1 MTSTIGFILLN
12 LGIILTIIIGVGILI
27 FVHELGHFITAKWA
41 KVKVEAFSLGF
52 GPTLYSIKKGDTVYR
67 IGLIPLG
74 GYVKMAGENITDP
87 DKPRADYEFP
97 AKPPM
102 VRARIFAA
110 GAIMNFLFA
119 FPACILVYII
129 GVNFAVP
136 IVGDLLPNSSEWE
149 SNLQKGDKIVAIV
162 YPDKEVPVTS
172 IETYRRAIIRAP
184 AGTVLNLRVSGR
196 TDLIPVEARG
206 STKSGIVIPKQTLI
220 SDIKPGSSA
229 DKAGLKVNDEIIEI
243 NGEAVSSAREIERQ
257 IYPNPGNP
265 VSLKVKR
272 PKQSLTGEAN
282 TGNLSYETAELTVVP
297 DALKKDYYE
306 LDMDGIQPP
315 IIGYVKTGAPGYIA
329 GFHKGDRISAV
340 NNKPLKSVNDI
351 TRIIKSSPEQ
361 DLAMSVNRKNS
372 QGKDENIILNC
383 KPGKDLAGKG
393 YLMVVWA
400 HSNEIGDVKPDSL
413 PALAGLE
420 DGDKIISATISGK
433 GAIAVTALYQL
444 TGLSN
449 KTKGAPIELVVL
461 RGAETITRTITAK
474 RMELQGTIGIE
485 LKAKTVKE
493 QYPIPQAIVVGFN
506 ETIDLVKLTGQLI
519 WKMFTGDESASGMAG
534 PIGIFQASYYMVK
547 EGISKFIW
555 MLALFSIN
563 LAILNLLPVPI
574 LDGGGIMFMII
585 EKIKGKPVSM
595 TVQVVSQ
602 YIGLFLLLAL
612 VVFATYNDILR

>member
-1 MTSTIGFILLN
+1 MTIIGF
-12 LGIILTIIIGVGILI
+12 ILTIIIGIGLLI

-97 AKPPM
+97 AKPPL

-119 FPACILVYII
+119 FPACMLAYII
-129 GVNFAVP
+129 GLNFAVP
-136 IVGDLLPNSSEWE
+136 IIGDIIPNSSEWE
-149 SNLQKGDKIVAIV
+149 SNLQKGDRIVSIV

-184 AGTVLNLRVSGR
+184 SGTVLKLRVK
-196 TDLIPVEARG
+196 DKPELIPVEARG
-206 STKSGIVIPKQTLI
+206 STKSGLVIPKQTLI
-220 SDIKPGSSA
+220 SGIRPNSGA
-229 DKAGLKVNDEIIEI
+229 DKAGLKINDEITEI
-243 NGEAVSSAREIERQ
+243 NGEAVTSVREIERH
-257 IYPNPGNP
+257 IYPSPGQP
-265 VSLKVKR
+265 VNLKIKR
-272 PKQSLTGEAN
+272 PKQSLAGGDNIGDISHEII
-282 TGNLSYETAELTVVP
+282 ELTVVP
-297 DALKKDYYE
+297 DALKKNYYE

-315 IIGYVKTGAPGYIA
+315 IIGSVKTGAPGYLA
-329 GFHKGDRISAV
+329 GFQRGDRVLAI
-340 NNKPLKSVNDI
+340 NNQPVKSVNEA

-361 DLAMSVNRKNS
+361 DLIVSVTRKDN
-372 QGKDENIILNC
+372 QDKNENIALNC
-383 KPGKDLAGKG
+383 RPGKDSAGKG

-400 HSNEIGDVKPDSL
+400 HSNEIGEVKPDSI
-413 PALAGLE
+413 PATAGLE
-420 DGDKIISATISGK
+420 PGDKIISAHIPDAQPVS
-433 GAIAVTALYQL
+433 ITALAQL
-444 TGLSN
+444 IELSN
-449 KTKGAPIELVVL
+449 KHKGAPIELTVL
-461 RGAETITRTITAK
+461 RGAETVSRTIAAR
-474 RMELQGTIGIE
+474 RMELQGTIGVE
-485 LKAKTVKE
+485 LKAETVKE
-493 QYPIPQAIVVGFN
+493 QYHIPQVIVVGFN

-534 PIGIFQASYYMVK
+534 PIGIIQASWLMVQ
-547 EGISKFIW
+547 EGLGKFIW

-563 LAILNLLPVPI
+563 LALLNLLPVPI

-585 EKIKGKPVSM
+585 ERIKGKPVSM
-595 TVQVVSQ
+595 AVQVVSQ

-612 VVFATYNDILR
+612 VIFATYNDILRSLT